1 MSKIQARIDLLTAR
15 IAKDT
20 SELTE
25 LYLQRDAELA
35 LQNVQAGDV
44 CTFKFGRK
52 DSRTV
57 LRGTV
62 VATDE
67 ANAKLRVYAGE
78 GFDAQ
83 LYTIA
88 TRDVLGVGA
97 DFVYVEEA
105 AEAGDEPAEEAV
117 DSVATPAT
125 PADQHAASPLVPNV

>member
-1 MSKIQARIDLLTAR
+1 MSKIQTRIDLLTAR
-15 IAKDT
+15 IEKDT
-20 SELTE
+20 AELAV
-25 LYLQRDAELA
+25 LQPQRDAELA
-35 LQNVQAGDV
+35 LQNVQTGDV

-67 ANAKLRVYAGE
+67 VNAKLRVYAGE

-83 LYTIA
+83 LSTIA

-105 AEAGDEPAEEAV
+105 AEAVEDEVGAEVEVGGD
-117 DSVATPAT
+117 TFL
-125 PADQHAASPLVPNV
+125 AAQPTVY

>member
-105 AEAGDEPAEEAV
+105 AEAGDEPAEVVE
-117 DSVATPAT
+117 DSEFT
-125 PADQHAASPLVPNV
+125 PADLYAATPLVPNV

>member
-15 IAKDT
+15 IEKDT
-20 SELTE
+20 AELAE
-25 LYLQRDAELA
+25 LQIVRNAELA
-35 LQNVQAGDV
+35 LQHVQVGDV

-105 AEAGDEPAEEAV
+105 AETED
-117 DSVATPAT
+117 ATESTESTEST
-125 PADQHAASPLVPNV
+125 PADQHAASLLVPTV

>member
-1 MSKIQARIDLLTAR
+1 MSKIQARIDLLTSR
-15 IAKDT
+15 IEKDT
-20 SELTE
+20 AELAE
-25 LYLQRDAELA
+25 LQVQRYAELA
-35 LQNVQAGDV
+35 LQNVQTGDV

-105 AEAGDEPAEEAV
+105 AETESTESAE
-117 DSVATPAT
+117 ST
-125 PADQHAASPLVPNV
+125 PADQPTASPLVPNVY